1 MRLFLFLMVGMLLL
15 AADAARDVRAQ
26 LDKQVEAWNRGD
38 LATFMTTYKQS
49 PEITFTGKSV
59 TRGFDAIVQRYKT
72 SYGSAD
78 KMGKLRFD
86 EIEVKPLGKQ
96 YALILGRFHLTRNA
110 AGGGDATGRFTLVA
124 ELTRDGWR
132 FIHDHTS

>member
-1 MRLFLFLMVGMLLL
+1 MRLFLFLMAGTLLL
-15 AADAARDVRAQ
+15 AADAAREVRAQ

-49 PEITFTGKSV
+49 PDITFAGSSL
-59 TRGFDAIVQRYKT
+59 TRGFDAIVQRYNT
-72 SYGSAD
+72 NYGSPD

-86 EIEVKPLGKQ
+86 EIEVRMLGKQ
-96 YALILGRFHLTRNA
+96 HALLLGRFHLTRNA
-110 AGGGDATGRFTLVA
+110 AGGGNATGRFTLVA
-124 ELTRDGWR
+124 ELTKDGWR